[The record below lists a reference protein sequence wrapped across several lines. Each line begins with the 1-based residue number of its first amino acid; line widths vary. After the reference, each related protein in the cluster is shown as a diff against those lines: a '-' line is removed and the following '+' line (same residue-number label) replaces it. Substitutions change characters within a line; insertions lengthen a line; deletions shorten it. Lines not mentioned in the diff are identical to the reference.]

1 METGPIIKSS
11 FVSHIRYLIHPPN
24 QLYDFQEQESIASV
38 KQDGKWYVDKYAEGG
53 RRRFPPRRQE
63 GGSVRRR

>member
-1 METGPIIKSS
+1 MDIGPIIKSS

-24 QLYDFQEQESIASV
+24 HLYDFQEQKLIASV
-38 KQDGKWYVDKYAEGG
+38 KQVEKWYVDKYAEGG
-53 RRRFPPRRQE
+53 RRRFPQE